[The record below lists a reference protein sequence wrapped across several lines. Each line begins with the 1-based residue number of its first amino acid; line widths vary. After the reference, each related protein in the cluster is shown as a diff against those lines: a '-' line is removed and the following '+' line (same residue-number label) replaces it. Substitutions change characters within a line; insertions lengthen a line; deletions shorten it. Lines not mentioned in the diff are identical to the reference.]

1 MLPDDIA
8 QGFLNW
14 AAAAEAA
21 TIKSATLDA
30 GNAVR
35 YNVTCGS

>member
-8 QGFLNW
+8 QGILNW

-21 TIKSATLDA
+21 VINAGILDA

-35 YNVTCGS
+35 YKVT